1 MPNFVYQL
9 EGTDGRLTRGFL
21 FARNMDQ
28 ARERLDHR
36 GFVVDLEQVPFFK
49 MVSNKLASIRFDG
62 PPKPNDLLRF
72 TKQLSVMLHAGIGIR
87 TSIQGICDRMTNPTF
102 VVALEAIVAGLEAGQ
117 PFSRAIQNH
126 PKIFPVIYISMIE
139 AAEESG
145 RLAETLDELSGYMTH
160 HIETSRK
167 VKGTL
172 IYPAILMVV
181 SVLAVVFL
189 VFFALPKF
197 MAMFEGKEE
206 ALPAITVVF
215 LGMVEFFKSQWY
227 VIVGVLIGALYGFGL
242 YRKTPAGKKHVDAL
256 LLKLPL
262 VGRMLDT
269 LCITRS
275 LRTLS
280 SLIRS
285 GVPLIKTLEVTAAVS
300 GNEIYYQM
308 WMEARAQVVTGRE
321 IADTL
326 EEQAI
331 LPSDVLQMIRAGEVS
346 GKLDYTL
353 DHVVEFYNGELEAD
367 IHKVTVM
374 IEPLMI
380 VIMGG
385 VVGFIAMSIILPI
398 FKLSGTFK

>member
-1 MPNFVYQL
+1 MPNFVYEL
-9 EGTDGRLTRGFL
+9 EDTYGRLTRGFL
-21 FARNMDQ
+21 FARNMDH

-36 GFVVDLEQVPFFK
+36 GFVVDVEEVPFFK
-49 MVSNKLASIRFDG
+49 MTSKKLSSIRFDG
-62 PPKPNDLLRF
+62 PPKPKDLLRF

-87 TSIQGICDRMTNPTF
+87 SAIQGICERTTNPTF
-102 VVALEAIVAGLEAGQ
+102 VAALEEIVAGLEAGQ
-117 PFSRAIQNH
+117 PFSRAINNH

-145 RLAETLDELSGYMTH
+145 RLADTLDDLSEYMTH

-167 VKGTL
+167 VKGAL
-172 IYPAILMVV
+172 IYPAVLMAI

-197 MAMFEGKEE
+197 MVMFEGKEE

-215 LGMVEFFKSQWY
+215 LGMVGFFKAQWY
-227 VIVGVLIGALYGFGL
+227 LIAGVLIGTIYGFGL
-242 YRKTPAGKKHVDAL
+242 YRKTPAGKKHIDAL
-256 LLKLPL
+256 LLRLPL
-262 VGRMLDT
+262 IGRMIDT

-300 GNEIYYQM
+300 GNEVYYQM
-308 WMEARAQVVTGRE
+308 WMEARMQVATGRE

-331 LPSDVLQMIRAGEVS
+331 LPSDVLQMIHAGEVA

-353 DHVVEFYNGELEAD
+353 DHVVEFYTGELDAD

-398 FKLSGTFK
+398 FKISNTFK